1 MLLNEDMLGFAISPT
16 GGIPAGLIAHI
27 FSHPDFTVGYGIAPY
42 QLLLADY
49 TAGQELHLAP
59 KTVIFSVN
67 YL

>member
-1 MLLNEDMLGFAISPT
+1 MRDLFY
-16 GGIPAGLIAHI
+16 HI

-49 TAGQELHLAP
+49 TAGQELHLVP

>member
-1 MLLNEDMLGFAISPT
+1 MPEFKTARRTGF
-16 GGIPAGLIAHI
+16 PAGLVYHI

>member
-1 MLLNEDMLGFAISPT
+1 MQKVVEFLQKNPVQYLA
-16 GGIPAGLIAHI
+16 
-27 FSHPDFTVGYGIAPY
+27 TVGYGIAPY

-59 KTVIFSVN
+59 KTVNFFVN

>member
-1 MLLNEDMLGFAISPT
+1 MIWIKKNTPT
-16 GGIPAGLIAHI
+16 HKDTSRHNSCHI
-27 FSHPDFTVGYGIAPY
+27 FFHPDFTVGYGIAPY

>member
-1 MLLNEDMLGFAISPT
+1 MNSIKVSS
-16 GGIPAGLIAHI
+16 LIRTV
-27 FSHPDFTVGYGIAPY
+27 TVGYGIAPY

-49 TAGQELHLAP
+49 TAGQELHLVP